1 MIGIGNTEFLIAVR
15 SLAKDDF
22 EVYSSQLFDTWD
34 EYIQQSLKVPDYS
47 ISLEIEE
54 GSIKGKGKIAV
65 VASALYLGIA
75 NYGSFISGLETIR
88 GQASYLGNK
97 LVENAVL
104 PFKESSPRTTSRN
117 SGGTLSHLHR
127 LFQKVQKG
135 ELTAD
140 QAMMEAERILGDE
153 ANSSPEFMQKLNEAL
168 ESAPKYPKQKSLF
181 EEAENELSDSND
193 EISKK
198 KPSHTPSPKP
208 DVPINQFRVEI
219 WRESKRAK
227 KNVKISEL

>member
-1 MIGIGNTEFLIAVR
+1 M
-15 SLAKDDF
+15 
-22 EVYSSQLFDTWD
+22 
-34 EYIQQSLKVPDYS
+34 QSY
-47 ISLEIEE
+47 
-54 GSIKGKGKIAV
+54 
-65 VASALYLGIA
+65 ASALYLGIA

-140 QAMMEAERILGDE
+140 QAMIEAERILGDE

-168 ESAPKYPKQKSLF
+168 EIF
-181 EEAENELSDSND
+181 N
-193 EISKK
+193 
-198 KPSHTPSPKP
+198 
-208 DVPINQFRVEI
+208 
-219 WRESKRAK
+219 
-227 KNVKISEL
+227 